1 MILKSFFIFEELV
14 YFEGLFTDDFE
25 GSKRRKLED
34 EGTATAA
41 HLIHMQTLKLARPT
55 RSMTMLMMK
64 RKYCALSS
72 RRYAPS
78 SSPPRTEL

>member
-1 MILKSFFIFEELV
+1 MKSFFILKN
-14 YFEGLFTDDFE
+14 LFILKGFLQMILRS
-25 GSKRRKLED
+25 SKRGKLHEC
-34 EGTATAA
+34 TVTAA

-55 RSMTMLMMK
+55 SSMTMLMMK

-78 SSPPRTEL
+78 SSPPPPRTEL

>member
-1 MILKSFFIFEELV
+1 MENLFILKGFLQMILRS
-14 YFEGLFTDDFE
+14 
-25 GSKRRKLED
+25 SKRGKLHEC
-34 EGTATAA
+34 TATAA

-55 RSMTMLMMK
+55 RSITMLMMK